1 MEGSA
6 KKFSS
11 ILKEYVFERR
21 KMNPKISESQI
32 ARNLGVSNTTFY
44 RMLNYHTYP
53 SVKNLLKLCK
63 FIPKL
68 KTLVTE
74 EMLEVIRESKTG
86 QYMGKEL
93 ENLLHRKSLFITY
106 ALALSA
112 HGVTEEEVIY
122 CIGYKGKQALDILM
136 EKGFIAKT
144 EDDIYKATE
153 TDKGIILSFE
163 VLKKHLRILLSNY
176 KPDNVANNYIYYQME
191 SLNKRGLKKLYE
203 IYRETH
209 RKIQELM
216 KQKEY
221 KGDMPTFSAG
231 FFDRFFI
238 KASASK
244 KGEEQ

>member
-1 MEGSA
+1 M
-6 KKFSS
+6 
-11 ILKEYVFERR
+11 
-21 KMNPKISESQI
+21 
-32 ARNLGVSNTTFY
+32 
-44 RMLNYHTYP
+44 
-53 SVKNLLKLCK
+53 
-63 FIPKL
+63 
-68 KTLVTE
+68 
-74 EMLEVIRESKTG
+74 
-86 QYMGKEL
+86 
-93 ENLLHRKSLFITY
+93 ENLLRRKSLFITY

-144 EDDIYKATE
+144 EEDIYKVTE

-176 KPDNVANNYIYYQME
+176 KPDNMANNYIYYQME
-191 SLNKRGLKKLYE
+191 SLNKKGLKKLYE

-238 KASASK
+238 REPANK
-244 KGEEQ
+244 KGDEQ